1 MTLREIA
8 EKHSRSIHYNMFS
21 HDEVAFLL
29 NAVVEE
35 RAEKLWCIE
44 NPYPQYHWNEEP
56 EKQVFYSK
64 ALRELNLEG
73 LCLVKEE

>member
-8 EKHSRSIHYNMFS
+8 EKHGRSIHYNMFS

-35 RAEKLWCIE
+35 RA
-44 NPYPQYHWNEEP
+44 
-56 EKQVFYSK
+56 K
-64 ALRELNLEG
+64 ALRCLNEG
-73 LCLVKEE
+73 TLCLSRKMAQAMLSLLCNKPGEIWIGMKW